1 MPDRSAIEHGSQAG
15 ALWDTMPEQAQT
27 TTAESGVPTF
37 ADVARAA
44 ERIAGIAHRTPV
56 LTSRTA
62 DARTGAKLFFKA
74 ENLQRGGAFKFR
86 GAYNA
91 ISALP
96 EAVRARGVLSFSSGN
111 HAQAIALAS
120 QLLGIPATI
129 VMPGDAPAA
138 KIAATRGYGAEVVL
152 YDRYTQDR
160 EALGRELAE
169 PRGMTVIPPF
179 NNRDVIAGQGT
190 LAQELI
196 AEAGPLDVLV
206 ACLGGGG
213 QLAGCAL
220 AATEL
225 SPGCRVIG
233 VEPEAGND
241 GQQSFRGGAI
251 VTIPVPRTIA
261 DGAQST
267 ALGDLTFAIIRRDVA
282 DILTVSD
289 AQLVETMRFFAE
301 RMKILVEPTGCLAA
315 AAVLHGLVDITNK
328 RVGVVISGG
337 NVDLATFARLTGETA

>member
-1 MPDRSAIEHGSQAG
+1 MQGEHGAAVTG
-15 ALWDTMPEQAQT
+15 L
-27 TTAESGVPTF
+27 PTY

-44 ERIAGIAHRTPV
+44 ERIAGAAHRTPV

-62 DARTGAKLFFKA
+62 DAMTGAKLFFKA
-74 ENLQRGGAFKFR
+74 ENLQRAGAFKFR

-96 EAVRARGVLSFSSGN
+96 EAERARGVITFSSGN
-111 HAQAIALAS
+111 HAQAVALACR
-120 QLLGIPATI
+120 LLGAPATI
-129 VMPGDAPAA
+129 IMPEDAPAA
-138 KIAATRGYGAEVVL
+138 KIEGTRGYGAEVIL
-152 YDRYTQDR
+152 YDRYSQDR
-160 EALGRELAE
+160 EALGRAIAE
-169 PRGMTVIPPF
+169 PRGLTLIPPF
-179 NNRDVIAGQGT
+179 NHPDVIAGQGT

-196 AEAGPLDVLV
+196 ETVGELDVLV

-220 AATEL
+220 AAADL

-241 GQQSFRGGAI
+241 GQRSFREGQV

-267 ALGDLTFAIIRRDVA
+267 ALGDLTFAIIRRHVA
-282 DILTVSD
+282 DIVTVSD
-289 AQLVETMRFFAE
+289 AQLVETMRFFAS
-301 RMKILVEPTGCLAA
+301 RMKIVVEPTGCLAA
-315 AAVLHGLVDITNK
+315 AAVLNGLVDVRGK

-337 NVDLATFARLTGETA
+337 NVDLATFAQLTAGAA

>member
-1 MPDRSAIEHGSQAG
+1 MQDPTSPS
-15 ALWDTMPEQAQT
+15 PER
-27 TTAESGVPTF
+27 PTF

-44 ERIAGIAHRTPV
+44 ERIAGAAHRTPV

-62 DARTGAKLFFKA
+62 DAITGARLFFKA

-96 EAVRARGVLSFSSGN
+96 EAVRARGVIAFSSGN

-120 QLLGIPATI
+120 RLLGVPATI
-129 VMPGDAPAA
+129 VMPHDAPAV
-138 KIAATRGYGAEVVL
+138 KVTATRGYGAEVVS
-152 YDRYTQDR
+152 YDRYTEDR
-160 EALGRELAE
+160 EALGREIAAA
-169 PRGMTVIPPF
+169 RGLSLIPPYDH
-179 NNRDVIAGQGT
+179 REVIAGQGT
-190 LAQELI
+190 LALELI
-196 AEAGPLDVLV
+196 EETGSLDMLV

-220 AATEL
+220 AAAECA
-225 SPGCRVIG
+225 PDCRVVG

-241 GQQSFRGGAI
+241 GQQSFRAGRI

-267 ALGDLTFAIIRRDVA
+267 YLGQLTFPIIAERVD
-282 DILTVSD
+282 DIVTVTD
-289 AQLVETMRFFAE
+289 AELVETMRFFAA
-301 RMKILVEPTGCLAA
+301 RMKLVVEPTGCLAA
-315 AAVLHGLVDITNK
+315 AAVLHGRLDVRGK

-337 NVDLATFARLTGETA
+337 NVDLATFARLVGEGA